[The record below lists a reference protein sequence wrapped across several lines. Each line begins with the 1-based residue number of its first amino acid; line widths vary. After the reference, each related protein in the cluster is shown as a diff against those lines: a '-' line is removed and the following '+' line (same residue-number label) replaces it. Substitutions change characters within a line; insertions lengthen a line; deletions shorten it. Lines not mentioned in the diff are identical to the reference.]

1 MFRLLAFTGLIL
13 SLFLIPP
20 AYAQGK
26 SKTGS
31 GKETVKEKVF
41 SRETIGI
48 VAEVLGF
55 GHGEEIY
62 PDKYGAAKGKG
73 RGDGLPPGL
82 AKRSQLPPGLAK
94 MRSLPPGLSKSRL
107 PYDLESRLPLP
118 PHGTERF
125 IIGGASVVLVETRTG
140 RVLDIMDGKVNKN
153 KLAEA
158 EKRSAETLRHKD
170 RSADGDPDRP
180 LVTGK
185 VYNKEKIDEEE
196 KKK

>member
-31 GKETVKEKVF
+31 GKATVSEKIF

-48 VAEVLGF
+48 IAEVLGL

-62 PDKYGAAKGKG
+62 TDSGKG
-73 RGDGLPPGL
+73 RGGGLPPGL

-107 PYDLESRLPLP
+107 PYDLESLLPLP

-125 IIGGASVVLVETRTG
+125 IIGGVSVVLVETRTG
-140 RVLDIMDGKVNKN
+140 RVLDIMDGKVNKT
-153 KLAEA
+153 KLSEA

-170 RSADGDPDRP
+170 RSADGNPDRP
-180 LVTGK
+180 LVTG
-185 VYNKEKIDEEE
+185 NIPSKEKSVKKE

>member
-26 SKTGS
+26 SKTGP
-31 GKETVKEKVF
+31 GKETVVEKIF

-48 VAEVLGF
+48 IAEVLGL

-62 PDKYGAAKGKG
+62 TDSGKG
-73 RGDGLPPGL
+73 RGGGLPPGL

-107 PYDLESRLPLP
+107 PYDLESLLPPP

-125 IIGGASVVLVETRTG
+125 IIGGVSVVLVETKTG

-158 EKRSAETLRHKD
+158 EKRSSETLRHRD
-170 RSADGDPDRP
+170 RSADGNPDRP

-185 VYNKEKIDEEE
+185 VYNKENSDKKE